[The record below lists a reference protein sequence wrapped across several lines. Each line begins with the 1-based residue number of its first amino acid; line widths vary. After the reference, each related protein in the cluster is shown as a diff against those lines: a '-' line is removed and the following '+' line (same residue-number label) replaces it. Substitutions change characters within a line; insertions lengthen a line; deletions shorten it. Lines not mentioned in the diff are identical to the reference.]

1 MEGANEA
8 SCEKLFYTWTW
19 KENIELA
26 IQREPEQCDDGCC
39 SMLFTYFASFMS
51 CSYACYVWKTLIE
64 APDCFCITISSHKWA
79 LSGHFSTQFWEPM
92 IVLWALA
99 GNFPTIWNGHYCC
112 LNSKLHQG
120 QWVQWHVIMVKY
132 SVQVSMYMLE
142 LIIFYRQWI
151 AHVNY
156 TYFMMDSCVME
167 PWGDN

>member
-1 MEGANEA
+1 M
-8 SCEKLFYTWTW
+8 W
-19 KENIELA
+19 KAFLHVNVERKYRIGYSERA
-26 IQREPEQCDDGCC
+26 WAMRWW
-39 SMLFTYFASFMS
+39 MLFHVIYLFASFMS
-51 CSYACYVWKTLIE
+51 CSYACYVWKTLVE
-64 APDCFCITISSHKWA
+64 APDCFCIKISSHKWA

-120 QWVQWHVIMVKY
+120 QWVQWHVIMVKS